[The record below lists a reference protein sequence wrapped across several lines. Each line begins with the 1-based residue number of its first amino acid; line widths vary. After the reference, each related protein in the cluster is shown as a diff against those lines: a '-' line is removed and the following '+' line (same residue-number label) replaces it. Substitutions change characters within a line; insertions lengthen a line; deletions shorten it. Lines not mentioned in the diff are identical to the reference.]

1 MVHVT
6 VCSSNK
12 SNTAYFPKVNHNWW
26 CPAGRAAKAFLFTAY
41 TIPHTLHLCQTDARV
56 ILCMLCL
63 LSDWFWVRTR
73 FLSSFL
79 AASPPESLPSY
90 TAVHH
95 SWWWCKCTVVY
106 SQIIRCEI
114 ERKSNSGLDQT
125 NKTALDLTDKC
136 SMHMFPLYEICIRS
150 NCLLSFAYTTE
161 AIVLYKGSRLY

>member
-1 MVHVT
+1 MMP
-6 VCSSNK
+6 CRQSSK
-12 SNTAYFPKVNHNWW
+12 SISLHCLHNPTYF
-26 CPAGRAAKAFLFTAY
+26 TS
-41 TIPHTLHLCQTDARV
+41 DARA

-79 AASPPESLPSY
+79 AASPPVSLPSY

-95 SWWWCKCTVVY
+95 SWWWRKCTVVY

-136 SMHMFPLYEICIRS
+136 SMHIFPLYEICIRS